1 MDILFLTRHFGCLR
15 NFERPIFR
23 LARAGHRV
31 HLAAHQDDVLG
42 GLAMVE
48 RWVGGQSGITFERVP
63 GLPPSPFDDLAT
75 RLRLAVDYL
84 RYVEPAYSRAFGLVQ
99 RAHKRTPRWIL
110 SATQAWWGRTWVARR
125 AMRALLLALE
135 RVVPRNPGV
144 DAFITARSPDL
155 VLITPLL
162 ALGSAEM
169 DYLDAARALGRPT
182 IFCVWSWDN
191 LSSKAR
197 LRTLP
202 EAVMVWNETQKRE
215 AVTLHAVPARR
226 VVVTGAQ
233 SFDQWFEWTARRS
246 QAEFRRHVGLPGDRP
261 FLLWVCSALLHGSAP
276 EAPFVRQWLA
286 RLRASDDPALREVG
300 VLIRPHPARLQEWA
314 DMDLDGLGPV
324 SVWGT
329 NPTDDAARAD
339 YFESLAYAA
348 AVAGLN
354 TSAFLEAAIVGRPVH
369 TVLLPEHFDN
379 QEGTLHFEYLM
390 NVGGGLLHVAR
401 SWDKHLD
408 DLRHALTR
416 PEGAPD
422 ERSQRFVEAFI
433 RPYGR
438 AVNATDR
445 FVEAVEHVAAEPA
458 GAPLTAPFWAP
469 MGRAALGGLR
479 ELMKRQCFMDWWR
492 SPREYEKKVAIRRKR
507 AAKDRARELAQLAQ
521 VRESRAGGSRPKA

>member
-23 LARAGHRV
+23 LAAAGHRV
-31 HLAAHQDDVLG
+31 HLAAHKDDVLG
-42 GLAMVE
+42 GQAMVE
-48 RWVGGQSGITFERVP
+48 RWAGGESGITFERLP
-63 GLPPSPFDDLAT
+63 GLQASPFDDLAT

-84 RYVEPAYSRAFGLVQ
+84 RYVEPAYTRASGLVQ

-110 SATQAWWGRTWVARR
+110 SATRPWWGRTWVVRR
-125 AMRALLLALE
+125 TMRALLLALE

-246 QAEFRRHVGLPGDRP
+246 RAEFRRHVGLPDDRP
-261 FLLWVCSALLHGSAP
+261 FLLWVCSALLHGSPP
-276 EAPFVRQWLA
+276 EAPFARQWLA

-329 NPTDDAARAD
+329 NPIDEEARAD

-354 TSAFLEAAIVGRPVH
+354 TSAFLEASIVGRPVY

-390 NVGGGLLHVAR
+390 NVGGGLLHAAR
-401 SWDKHLD
+401 SWDQHVG
-408 DLRHALTR
+408 DLSLALQR

-422 ERSQRFVEAFI
+422 ERSERFVEAFI
-433 RPYGR
+433 RPHGR
-438 AVNATDR
+438 GVSATDR
-445 FVEAVEHVAAEPA
+445 FVEAVEQVAARPVGARVKPPLWAPA
-458 GAPLTAPFWAP
+458 GRVVLRG
-469 MGRAALGGLR
+469 MR
-479 ELMKRQCFMDWWR
+479 ELMKRQVFMDWWL
-492 SPREYEKKVAIRRKR
+492 SPRQHVKKVAIRRKR
-507 AAKDRARELAQLAQ
+507 AAKDRAREMAELAQAQ
-521 VRESRAGGSRPKA
+521 ASRTGQPPTKV